1 MKLLKDFMDM
11 KNHGEKITML
21 TAYDYPS
28 AKQAEQAGI
37 DIILVGDSLGM
48 TVLGYEST
56 VDVTLEDMKHH
67 ARAARRG
74 AKDTYIVV
82 DMPFGTVG
90 IDDTTDIQYAMELYR
105 DTNANALKIEG
116 AHIAP
121 LIKKCT
127 QNGIPIV
134 AHLGLTP
141 QSFGITGYKLQ
152 ATSKEAAEALIEDAK
167 RIEQSGAVMLVLEA
181 IPSDL
186 AAVITKVLSIPVIGI
201 GAGAETDGQVLVYHD
216 VLHYG
221 VDHKPK
227 FVKRY
232 GDFSTGVDALKTYHE
247 EVKAGIFPSPEFT
260 YKKQIMDEVNE

>member
-1 MKLLKDFMDM
+1 MKFLHDFMNM
-11 KNHGEKITML
+11 KNNGEKLTML

-37 DIILVGDSLGM
+37 ETVLVGDSLGM

-56 VDVTLEDMKHH
+56 VQVTMQDMKHH
-67 ARAARRG
+67 AKAVRRG
-74 AKDTYIVV
+74 AKDTFMIV

-90 IDDTTDIQYAMELYR
+90 INDKTDMENAVELYQE
-105 DTNANALKIEG
+105 TNANALKIEG
-116 AHIAP
+116 AHTAA
-121 LIKKCT
+121 LIKRCT
-127 QNGIPIV
+127 QSGIPIV

-152 ATSKEAAEALIEDAK
+152 AASKEAAETLMEDAK
-167 RIEQSGAVMLVLEA
+167 LMEQSGAVMLVLEA

-186 AAVITKVLSIPVIGI
+186 AAVITKTLSIPVIGI
-201 GAGAETDGQVLVYHD
+201 GAGADTDGQVLVYHD
-216 VLHYG
+216 VLNYG
-221 VDHKPK
+221 VDRKPK

-232 GDFSTGVDALKTYHE
+232 GDFTTGVDALKAYHE

-260 YKKQIMDEVNE
+260 YKKQIMDEVDA